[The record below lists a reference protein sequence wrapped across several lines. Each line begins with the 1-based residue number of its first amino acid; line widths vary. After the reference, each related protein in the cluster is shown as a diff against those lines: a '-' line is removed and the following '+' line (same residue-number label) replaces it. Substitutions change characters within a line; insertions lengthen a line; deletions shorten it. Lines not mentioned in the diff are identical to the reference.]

1 MGIDAAIIHA
11 HLIEVSSA
19 PNTDAQGRAYEALVA
34 YIFGEVPGCRVERD
48 VMNEF
53 RTEQVDVAVGNDRVP
68 GGFPMLPSVML
79 AECKDWSRP
88 VDSAT
93 MGYFINTLA
102 NRSVELGVLVA
113 ANGITGQ
120 EDRMHAAA
128 LGYAA
133 ASRGIKLIVLTTE
146 DLGRLKSTADFIDM
160 LSRRYLRAVASGT
173 VGLP

>member
-1 MGIDAAIIHA
+1 MGIDNAIVHA
-11 HLIEVSSA
+11 HLIQGSSA
-19 PNTDAQGRAYEALVA
+19 PNTDAQGRAYEALLA
-34 YIFGEVPGCRVERD
+34 YIFEEVPGCRVERD

-53 RTEQVDVAVGNDRVP
+53 RTEQIDVAVGNDRIADGLPV
-68 GGFPMLPSVML
+68 LPSVIL

-93 MGYFINTLA
+93 VGYFINTLA
-102 NRSVELGVLVA
+102 NRSVELGILVA

-120 EDRMHAAA
+120 EDRRHAAA

-133 ASRGIKLIVLTTE
+133 APRGIKLIVLTTE
-146 DLGRLKSTADFIDM
+146 DLCCLTSTAHFIEM